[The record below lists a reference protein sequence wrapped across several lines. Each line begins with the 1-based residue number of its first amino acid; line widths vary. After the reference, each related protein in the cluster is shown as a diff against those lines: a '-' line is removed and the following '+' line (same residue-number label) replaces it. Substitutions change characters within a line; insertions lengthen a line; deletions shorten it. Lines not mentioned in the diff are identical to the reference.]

1 MPREPKQKG
10 GGNDDP
16 RIIDATPTKQLFIAM
31 LTRDIGLIPAIV
43 DLVDNCAD
51 GARGLRGNRSYK
63 DLWARIE
70 LSQKAFRISDNCGGI
85 PIDVAR
91 DYAFRFGRDEDAP
104 AIEHS
109 IGQFGVG
116 MKRAV
121 FKLGRAFHIE
131 SATKTSRFTV
141 SHDVDKWAKDPKWE
155 FRFAHV
161 EEGIRVKEDEQGTTI
176 VVKKLL
182 PEVAGKFGLGSFS
195 TELSLELKR
204 RLQITIDKGLAVT
217 VNQIP
222 ITAQPLTLLSDKKL
236 APAYR
241 RLRFSEKGKK
251 AVVVKLYCGLGAS
264 DKAAAG
270 WHVFCNG
277 RLVLGADKSVVT
289 GWGETKKASGI
300 DIPGF
305 HNQYTRLR
313 GYAYFDSDDPGRLP
327 WNTTKTGID
336 MDSGVYRNTRLEMM
350 RLMRPVVDFL
360 NRLKDEKQELEE
372 GAGPL
377 ETMVANSK
385 STPLSDISTRN
396 VFNAPMPPQPKKPK
410 VQRIQ
415 YDRPLE
421 QVEKARQVLK
431 VNSFKAVG
439 EKTFD
444 YFYAN
449 EVAS

>member
-1 MPREPKQKG
+1 MPPERKLVG
-10 GGNDDP
+10 RGNDASQV
-16 RIIDATPTKQLFIAM
+16 IDATPTKQLFITM

-43 DLVDNCAD
+43 DLVDNSAD
-51 GARGLRGNRSYK
+51 GARGLRGNRSYRG
-63 DLWARIE
+63 LWARIE
-70 LSQKAFRISDNCGGI
+70 VSQKTFRISDNCGGI

-131 SATKTSRFTV
+131 SATRNSRFTV
-141 SHDVDKWAKDPKWE
+141 SHDVDQWAKDPKWQ
-155 FRFAHV
+155 FRFASV
-161 EEGIRVKEDEQGTTI
+161 EKGIRVKEGEDGTTI
-176 VVKKLL
+176 VVTKLL
-182 PEVAGKFGLGSFS
+182 PDVASAFGLSSFAA
-195 TELSLELKR
+195 ELSRELKR
-204 RLQITIDKGLAVT
+204 RLQIPIHNGLAVT
-217 VNQIP
+217 LNQIP
-222 ITAQPLTLLSDKKL
+222 INAEPFTLLSDKRL

-241 RLRFSEKGKK
+241 RLRFSDKGAKS
-251 AVVVKLYCGLGAS
+251 VIVKLYCGLGVS
-264 DKAAAG
+264 DKGAAG

-289 GWGETKKASGI
+289 GWGEKVASGI

-336 MDSGVYRNTRLEMM
+336 TDSAVYRATRLEMM

-360 NRLKDEKQELEE
+360 NRLKDEKQLREE

-377 ETMVANSK
+377 EIMVETAK
-385 STPLSDISTRN
+385 STPLSDISTRK
-396 VFNAPMPPQPKKPK
+396 VFNAPTPPLPKKPK

-421 QVEKARQVLK
+421 QVEKVMQALK